1 MHTPPR
7 ASARVLTRSLLVT
20 FLGASVLFAGCSK
33 AWFQTG
39 PLSGIT
45 GGTGIT
51 TTSVASGAFVTPTFT
66 TAVYRFID
74 ENTADVYLTDIPLAR
89 LADQSDSLGDVTGS
103 IVHVHVFLTPK
114 AGRTP
119 IDETA
124 TNATVRHVIFA
135 GGTDVGNGRPAQ
147 GIYSGAG
154 FVLTNT
160 IGKSALNGSIREVS
174 ARLSAGSPTFA
185 DALGPSVIRGSFS
198 ASLDDPASRT
208 IAARVATLGNELSA
222 QNR

>member
-1 MHTPPR
+1 MRTLPR
-7 ASARVLTRSLLVT
+7 ASARVLSISLLAPI
-20 FLGASVLFAGCSK
+20 LGTLALTTGCSK

-51 TTSVASGAFVTPTFT
+51 TTSVATGAFISPTFG

-89 LADQSDSLGDVTGS
+89 LADESDTLSDVTGS

-119 IDETA
+119 IDQTA

-135 GGTDVGNGRPAQ
+135 GGSDVGNAAPAQ

-154 FVLTNT
+154 FVLTST
-160 IGKSALNGSIREVS
+160 IGKTSLNGSIREVS
-174 ARLSAGSPTFA
+174 ARLSAGSPAFA
-185 DALGPSVIRGSFS
+185 DALGPSMIRGSFS
-198 ASLDDPASRT
+198 AALDDPASRT
-208 IAARVATLGNELSA
+208 IAARVASLGNTLSA
-222 QNR
+222 QSR